1 MLDKRVVVF
10 HGNDQPGVQVLR
22 EGDWHG
28 GELRGWY
35 QRDTGWDA
43 MVQYRV
49 GTEHDLRRAGA
60 GRPGSARL
68 THPAA
73 SAEVVVASLAPPPD
87 GGAARKICLR
97 GFQGETWPTRS
108 VDVAGPVA
116 SPVSDG
122 ASLGRTSPGR
132 VVGGFPGADA

>member
-10 HGNDQPGVQVLR
+10 QGNDQPGVQVLR

-49 GTEHDLRRAGA
+49 GPGTTYVERVPADRV
-60 GRPGSARL
+60 RPA
-68 THPAA
+68 
-73 SAEVVVASLAPPPD
+73 
-87 GGAARKICLR
+87 
-97 GFQGETWPTRS
+97 
-108 VDVAGPVA
+108 
-116 SPVSDG
+116 
-122 ASLGRTSPGR
+122 
-132 VVGGFPGADA
+132 